1 MLYHEK
7 NTIDNAMSKKN
18 KIILLD
24 ELDEGFKK
32 KEIQSKYN
40 SIALIV
46 KKTKKKFTK
55 KVFGLILFT
64 NHIIY
69 YLVLFN
75 EQGAQP
81 IYINPWQVG
90 SPRYLWQRAE
100 AAARP
105 AALSAANTASLTH

>member
-40 SIALIV
+40 LIALII
-46 KKTKKKFTK
+46 KKQKRYLPKKF
-55 KVFGLILFT
+55 
-64 NHIIY
+64 
-69 YLVLFN
+69 LV
-75 EQGAQP
+75 
-81 IYINPWQVG
+81 
-90 SPRYLWQRAE
+90 
-100 AAARP
+100 
-105 AALSAANTASLTH
+105 

>member
-1 MLYHEK
+1 MIENIRDRNWYNNWKKSKSNKPNNLLYHEK

-75 EQGAQP
+75 E
-81 IYINPWQVG
+81 
-90 SPRYLWQRAE
+90 
-100 AAARP
+100 
-105 AALSAANTASLTH
+105 

>member
-7 NTIDNAMSKKN
+7 NTIDNAMSQKN
-18 KIILLD
+18 KIISLD

-32 KEIQSKYN
+32 KEIKSKYN
-40 SIALIV
+40 LISLII

-75 EQGAQP
+75 E
-81 IYINPWQVG
+81 
-90 SPRYLWQRAE
+90 
-100 AAARP
+100 
-105 AALSAANTASLTH
+105 

>member
-18 KIILLD
+18 KILS
-24 ELDEGFKK
+24 LDEGFKK
-32 KEIQSKYN
+32 KEIQSKYKL
-40 SIALIV
+40 IALIA

-75 EQGAQP
+75 E
-81 IYINPWQVG
+81 
-90 SPRYLWQRAE
+90 
-100 AAARP
+100 
-105 AALSAANTASLTH
+105 

>member
-18 KIILLD
+18 KILSLD

-40 SIALIV
+40 LIALIA
-46 KKTKKKFTK
+46 KKTKKIFTK

-75 EQGAQP
+75 E
-81 IYINPWQVG
+81 
-90 SPRYLWQRAE
+90 
-100 AAARP
+100 
-105 AALSAANTASLTH
+105 

>member
-40 SIALIV
+40 LIALIV
-46 KKTKKKFTK
+46 KKQKRNLRKKF
-55 KVFGLILFT
+55 
-64 NHIIY
+64 
-69 YLVLFN
+69 LV
-75 EQGAQP
+75 
-81 IYINPWQVG
+81 
-90 SPRYLWQRAE
+90 
-100 AAARP
+100 
-105 AALSAANTASLTH
+105 

>member
-1 MLYHEK
+1 MLYHAK

-18 KIILLD
+18 KILS
-24 ELDEGFKK
+24 LDEGFKK
-32 KEIQSKYN
+32 KEIKSKYN
-40 SIALIV
+40 LIALII

-75 EQGAQP
+75 E
-81 IYINPWQVG
+81 
-90 SPRYLWQRAE
+90 
-100 AAARP
+100 
-105 AALSAANTASLTH
+105 

>member
-18 KIILLD
+18 KILS
-24 ELDEGFKK
+24 LDEGFKK

-40 SIALIV
+40 LIALIV

-75 EQGAQP
+75 E
-81 IYINPWQVG
+81 
-90 SPRYLWQRAE
+90 
-100 AAARP
+100 
-105 AALSAANTASLTH
+105 

>member
-40 SIALIV
+40 LIALIV
-46 KKTKKKFTK
+46 KKQKRNLPKKF
-55 KVFGLILFT
+55 
-64 NHIIY
+64 
-69 YLVLFN
+69 LV
-75 EQGAQP
+75 
-81 IYINPWQVG
+81 
-90 SPRYLWQRAE
+90 
-100 AAARP
+100 
-105 AALSAANTASLTH
+105 

>member
-7 NTIDNAMSKKN
+7 NTIDNVMSKKN
-18 KIILLD
+18 KIIFLD

-40 SIALIV
+40 LIALIV
-46 KKTKKKFTK
+46 KKTKKILTK

-69 YLVLFN
+69 YSVLFN
-75 EQGAQP
+75 E
-81 IYINPWQVG
+81 
-90 SPRYLWQRAE
+90 
-100 AAARP
+100 
-105 AALSAANTASLTH
+105 

>member
-40 SIALIV
+40 LIALII
-46 KKTKKKFTK
+46 KKTKKE
-55 KVFGLILFT
+55 
-64 NHIIY
+64 IY
-69 YLVLFN
+69 QKSFWFN
-75 EQGAQP
+75 TV
-81 IYINPWQVG
+81 Y
-90 SPRYLWQRAE
+90 
-100 AAARP
+100 
-105 AALSAANTASLTH
+105 

>member
-18 KIILLD
+18 KILS
-24 ELDEGFKK
+24 LDEGFKK

-40 SIALIV
+40 LIALIA

-75 EQGAQP
+75 E
-81 IYINPWQVG
+81 
-90 SPRYLWQRAE
+90 
-100 AAARP
+100 
-105 AALSAANTASLTH
+105 

>member
-18 KIILLD
+18 KILS
-24 ELDEGFKK
+24 LDEGFKK
-32 KEIQSKYN
+32 KEIKSKYN
-40 SIALIV
+40 LIALII
-46 KKTKKKFTK
+46 KKTKKIFTK

-75 EQGAQP
+75 E
-81 IYINPWQVG
+81 
-90 SPRYLWQRAE
+90 
-100 AAARP
+100 
-105 AALSAANTASLTH
+105 

>member
-18 KIILLD
+18 KILS
-24 ELDEGFKK
+24 LDEGFKK
-32 KEIQSKYN
+32 KEIKSKYN
-40 SIALIV
+40 LIALIA

-75 EQGAQP
+75 E
-81 IYINPWQVG
+81 
-90 SPRYLWQRAE
+90 
-100 AAARP
+100 
-105 AALSAANTASLTH
+105 